1 MLRSSLTAAVGLCLS
16 ISPALAQDL
25 THKAPPQRGTIVLHN
40 ASIHPIAQPAIAT
53 GFIVFTDGII
63 KEVGEGQPSFPD
75 PGILGDIQKI
85 DLKGAHVYPGLI
97 SPWTQLGLTE
107 IQAVGQTQDLR
118 ENGGIT
124 PEVCP
129 AHAVNPDSTLIP
141 VTRSNGIMLAGVFP
155 EGSPFPGQASVIRL
169 DGWTISDMEVT
180 AFAGQVCRW
189 PNMRTVTA
197 WWMDRSEDD
206 QRRDI
211 STQLESIT
219 KALDTAANYRDARA
233 ADPSAPA
240 DLRWDAMIP
249 VLPAAPASEAEAPTP
264 PAKPIFF
271 LANDQDQINAAVS
284 YAQQRSLRA
293 IIVGGRD
300 AADCA
305 ELLKKHN
312 VPVIVTGTHVFPRRD
327 DAPYDDGYTL
337 PARLQAAGVQFTIA
351 NSDDTAHERNL
362 PYSVAMAVAHGLD
375 HDAGIR
381 TITLSAA
388 EILGIADRYGSLE
401 PGKSATIIITTGSP
415 LDVRT
420 QITSAYIDG
429 RAIDLT
435 NKQTELAEKYEERYK
450 QQAK

>member
-1 MLRSSLTAAVGLCLS
+1 
-16 ISPALAQDL
+16 
-25 THKAPPQRGTIVLHN
+25 
-40 ASIHPIAQPAIAT
+40 
-53 GFIVFTDGII
+53 
-63 KEVGEGQPSFPD
+63 
-75 PGILGDIQKI
+75 
-85 DLKGAHVYPGLI
+85 
-97 SPWTQLGLTE
+97 
-107 IQAVGQTQDLR
+107 
-118 ENGGIT
+118 
-124 PEVCP
+124 
-129 AHAVNPDSTLIP
+129 
-141 VTRSNGIMLAGVFP
+141 
-155 EGSPFPGQASVIRL
+155 
-169 DGWTISDMEVT
+169 MEVT

-211 STQLESIT
+211 ATQLESIT
-219 KALDTAANYRDARA
+219 KTLDTATRYRDARA

-249 VLPAAPASEAEAPTP
+249 VLPPAPTTEGQAPAP

-337 PARLQAAGVQFTIA
+337 PARLQAAGVHFTIA

-381 TITLSAA
+381 AITLSAA
-388 EILGIADRYGSLE
+388 EILGVADRYGSLE
-401 PGKSATIIITTGSP
+401 VGKTATLIVTTGSP

-429 RAIDLT
+429 RTIDLS